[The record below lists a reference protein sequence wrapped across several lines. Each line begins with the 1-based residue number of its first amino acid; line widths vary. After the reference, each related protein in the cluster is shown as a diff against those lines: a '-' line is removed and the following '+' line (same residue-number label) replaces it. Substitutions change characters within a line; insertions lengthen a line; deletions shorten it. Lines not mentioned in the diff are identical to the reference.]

1 MSALLAQLVPQQ
13 GSVLLA
19 LRKNFTAVH
28 PGGGPSSTRC
38 PWCSVVA
45 PFPDPCPHTFQSWSF
60 PLVWALPGR
69 GGSFRILISS
79 SIFSHPGSNLLR
91 QTPSAAIW
99 GGRVGTWWWRSLK
112 MVPEFRLWRAL
123 SWQPHPETGLNR
135 EQQIRGETLGS
146 CLLLGL
152 VFWAER
158 RPYSWQGNCW
168 VSRGSSDT
176 PGSPGGVSCVVWVLA
191 QVSPRRGPTRGPR
204 IFPTSVSRSRNGT
217 LTAQL
222 CGRTE
227 ATLRRPGP
235 RCHRR
240 GVPGAGLTTLCTR
253 WGPCSLPAC
262 DFTTLTML
270 WFPPLHF
277 MSLAPGWRLSAQAYS
292 PLPQTQQP
300 KRSDRVWNLFA
311 AQVTDA
317 TTILTEA
324 LSSERLLRAGL
335 ACGRRSAHSILTAAL
350 GAGSFMTAVYTG
362 GGCEAQRG

>member
-13 GSVLLA
+13 GSVLLS

-28 PGGGPSSTRC
+28 PGGGPSSARC
-38 PWCSVVA
+38 RWCSVAA
-45 PFPDPCPHTFQSWSF
+45 PFPEPCPHTFQSWSF
-60 PLVWALPGR
+60 PTGPGTARQWWFPSDSDLSQHLLP
-69 GGSFRILISS
+69 SWLK
-79 SIFSHPGSNLLR
+79 P
-91 QTPSAAIW
+91 AASDPQRCHL
-99 GGRVGTWWWRSLK
+99 GGRVGTRWWRSLK
-112 MVPEFRLWRAL
+112 MVPEFRLWRAVI
-123 SWQPHPETGLNR
+123 WHAHPETGLNG
-135 EQQIRGETLGS
+135 EQQIRGEALGS

-158 RPYSWQGNCW
+158 RPHSWQGNCW
-168 VSRGSSDT
+168 VSRGSSDA
-176 PGSPGGVSCVVWVLA
+176 PGGVSCVVWVPA
-191 QVSPRRGPTRGPR
+191 QVSPPRGPTRGPR

-240 GVPGAGLTTLCTR
+240 GVPGAGLRTPCTH

-262 DFTTLTML
+262 DFRTLTTL

-292 PLPQTQQP
+292 PLPQTQQL

-317 TTILTEA
+317 TPILTEA
-324 LSSERLLRAGL
+324 LSSERLPRAGL

-350 GAGSFMTAVYTG
+350 GASAFITAVYTG